1 MIDVCNY
8 LLWLVTCQFV
18 RYKWVQFVIFLASL
32 NNKILQKVLLIV
44 KIIIEIKKEKK
55 LWNNYQMCGTRQK
68 PTRAVN

>member
-1 MIDVCNY
+1 M
-8 LLWLVTCQFV
+8 
-18 RYKWVQFVIFLASL
+18 
-32 NNKILQKVLLIV
+32 QKVLLIV